1 MFSFAYNYI
10 YFFLNYEILVLV
22 CFLLFLFFALV
33 SEKGAIASMIWLSR
47 TDKGKDVAKNV
58 TDGSIW
64 VAKKGYSIFG
74 KVLVWCL
81 KVIAPK
87 KDNTKK

>member
-1 MFSFAYNYI
+1 MIFRKKVWIDKHAKNVDK
-10 YFFLNYEILVLV
+10 LVTWLIIW
-22 CFLLFLFFALV
+22 
-33 SEKGAIASMIWLSR
+33 GAIASMIWLSR

-81 KVIAPK
+81 KVIAQK